1 VYTTLLLL
9 SDVTTVLNC
18 TRFQIFSLF

>member
-1 VYTTLLLL
+1 MYTTLLLL

-18 TRFQIFSLF
+18 TRFQIFSLL